1 MANLRAWQSAYS
13 FHWWQPLEHFDDDTS
28 TSWVFTAML
37 VGIAL
42 LVLSAVRAI
51 PQNWRRLIV
60 LLGMVG
66 AIGSGYVLINL
77 SRLVIFLASF
87 FLPLEHVTRSAIPL
101 LPWLGLT
108 IVFVSIEIAGG
119 LVGNLVD
126 ESVREWF
133 ARLRAW
139 SFLFGIAWFAFTGSS
154 LLGPGLVSW
163 LFHVA
168 RVGKPL
174 WVGWLGTTLV
184 SVLAGK
190 SSLVSGNPK
199 DGKSKVSLLLN
210 GLVLI
215 GPPVFIIGLVLTLSW
230 VVEKALNTIQSQIGH
245 LALPHSDFVF
255 LLVLLAFVA
264 VLFGWR
270 IDINEFSLHAFY
282 RDRIAR
288 CYAAASNPDRRANR
302 FTGFA
307 ASDKRL
313 RLIDL
318 LPKNC
323 NDARAN
329 SLWATTCSIDGT
341 SLGEPQTPLYE
352 GPFPIFNTTINL
364 SFGQDLAYQ
373 ERKGASF
380 VFTPLYCGYDVG
392 WTETDTDRVQ
402 FNGFCPTRSF
412 AYNDGGPRMAT
423 AVATSGAAMSPN
435 WGFHSSPTMA
445 FLLTIFNVRLGL
457 WIRNPRHKR
466 FRLRGRHSN
475 PSSPWFGL
483 FYLAAELFGMVNDE
497 AAFVYLTDGG
507 HFENMGLYEL
517 VRRHC
522 SVIIV
527 CDSEQDGGLTYQGM
541 GMAIRKC
548 RIDHGAEITLD
559 LSQLEPTGDPPT
571 SPQYCVAGTIRY
583 ANGAAGQILY
593 IKSAYT
599 RDLPADLVNFH
610 KENPDFPNTSTAD
623 QWFSESQ
630 FESYR
635 RLGQHYARSER
646 VLAWMDRHLPI
657 RR

>member
-1 MANLRAWQSAYS
+1 
-13 FHWWQPLEHFDDDTS
+13 
-28 TSWVFTAML
+28 
-37 VGIAL
+37 
-42 LVLSAVRAI
+42 
-51 PQNWRRLIV
+51 
-60 LLGMVG
+60 
-66 AIGSGYVLINL
+66 
-77 SRLVIFLASF
+77 
-87 FLPLEHVTRSAIPL
+87 
-101 LPWLGLT
+101 
-108 IVFVSIEIAGG
+108 
-119 LVGNLVD
+119 
-126 ESVREWF
+126 
-133 ARLRAW
+133 
-139 SFLFGIAWFAFTGSS
+139 
-154 LLGPGLVSW
+154 
-163 LFHVA
+163 
-168 RVGKPL
+168 
-174 WVGWLGTTLV
+174 
-184 SVLAGK
+184 
-190 SSLVSGNPK
+190 
-199 DGKSKVSLLLN
+199 
-210 GLVLI
+210 
-215 GPPVFIIGLVLTLSW
+215 
-230 VVEKALNTIQSQIGH
+230 
-245 LALPHSDFVF
+245 
-255 LLVLLAFVA
+255 
-264 VLFGWR
+264 
-270 IDINEFSLHAFY
+270 
-282 RDRIAR
+282 
-288 CYAAASNPDRRANR
+288 
-302 FTGFA
+302 
-307 ASDKRL
+307 
-313 RLIDL
+313 
-318 LPKNC
+318 
-323 NDARAN
+323 
-329 SLWATTCSIDGT
+329 
-341 SLGEPQTPLYE
+341 
-352 GPFPIFNTTINL
+352 
-364 SFGQDLAYQ
+364 
-373 ERKGASF
+373 
-380 VFTPLYCGYDVG
+380 
-392 WTETDTDRVQ
+392 
-402 FNGFCPTRSF
+402 
-412 AYNDGGPRMAT
+412 MAT